1 MEPLIVVLVIAAV
14 VIALFVFALK
24 ATRGGLIESMNE
36 QGLTTKSGKFYAWS
50 DLERIEFNVMKHR
63 VSDQKKV
70 QAVHFYFKTG
80 KASAGYIMKNIAS
93 VIQKANELQVP
104 KSERVVGMYVR

>member
-1 MEPLIVVLVIAAV
+1 MGPLIAVIVIAAIV
-14 VIALFVFALK
+14 TALFLLLLK
-24 ATRGGLIESMNE
+24 NMRGGLIESMND
-36 QGLTTKSGKFYAWS
+36 QGLITKSGKFYPWT
-50 DLERIEFNVMKHR
+50 DLNRIEFNVMTHR

-80 KASAGYIMKNIAS
+80 NASAGYIMKNIQS

-104 KSERVVGMYVR
+104 KSEKVVGMYVR